1 MSIHGSITCP
11 TTRYLG
17 FSLIELMV
25 VVVIIEAL
33 FVAGNPHLSLLND
46 RQQRNTTVNS
56 LFRDLAF
63 ARTQALYL
71 GVRVYLCPGSY
82 WDRCA
87 QTKQWESGWFTFAD
101 YNKDRKPNQNEILF
115 YRNKLASAKIK
126 IRFRSP
132 NYLFFKKDGSAWPN
146 GHFTVCLNS
155 DRGTPLAIIVY
166 FSGRSRVSERAPD
179 GRPINCL

>member
-11 TTRYLG
+11 TTQYLG

-25 VVVIIEAL
+25 VVVIIVAL
-33 FVAGNPHLSLLND
+33 FVAGNPHLSLLHD

-101 YNKDRKPNQNEILF
+101 YNKDRKPNKNEILF
-115 YRNKLASAKIK
+115 YRNKLALSLIH
-126 IRFRSP
+126 I
-132 NYLFFKKDGSAWPN
+132 
-146 GHFTVCLNS
+146 
-155 DRGTPLAIIVY
+155 
-166 FSGRSRVSERAPD
+166 
-179 GRPINCL
+179 